1 MMEDKFLQAR
11 ARALSEE
18 ARLVQQDGDLERA
31 IDLYSKS
38 IRIHPTA
45 EAHTARGW
53 AYSFQDRLEEAVR
66 ECERAIALDPGN
78 GAAYNDLGSY
88 LVALGQVDEA
98 IEYFQRSKA
107 APHNETRH
115 YPCINLAEVYAA
127 RGLPFRAI
135 HELRE
140 AKRLCPEE
148 PRVDTTLG
156 ELIGQLN

>member
-1 MMEDKFLQAR
+1 M
-11 ARALSEE
+11 
-18 ARLVQQDGDLERA
+18 VQLEGDLERA

-38 IRIHPTA
+38 IRLRPTA

-53 AYSFQDRLEEAVR
+53 AYSFQDRIEDAVQ
-66 ECERAIALDPGN
+66 ECRRAIALDPTR

-88 LVALGQVDEA
+88 LVSLGRVDEA
-98 IEYFQRSKA
+98 IECFEQAKR
-107 APHNETRH
+107 APNYGPRH
-115 YPCINLAEVYAA
+115 YPYVNLAEVYAA

-140 AKRLCPEE
+140 ALRLCPEE
-148 PRVDTTLG
+148 PRVKSTLG

>member
-1 MMEDKFLQAR
+1 M
-11 ARALSEE
+11 
-18 ARLVQQDGDLERA
+18 QQDGDIDRA

-38 IRIHPTA
+38 IRLLPTA
-45 EAHTARGW
+45 AAHTARGW
-53 AYSFQDRLEEAVR
+53 AYSFQDRLEEAVQ
-66 ECERAIALDPGN
+66 ECERAIALDPSD

-88 LVALGQVDEA
+88 LVTLGRLDDA
-98 IEYFQRSKA
+98 IEYFMLAKA
-107 APHNETRH
+107 APKNETPH

-127 RGLPFRAI
+127 RGRPFRAI

-148 PRVDTTLG
+148 PRVDTALG